1 MNNARDYAERR
12 ARRARLTVIAVTLML
27 FAAVHSSAAAQA
39 SKSKPHASAPA
50 AAPVRPTPG
59 AGPVIVV
66 DTVKGTFAFETYPA
80 DAPKTVEHVV
90 RLVKKGFYNGQRV
103 HRAVPNFVVQ
113 MGDPQTRD
121 MTKREWWGR
130 GDRAGSGTPVGAAE
144 ISKKRLHTAGAVAMA
159 HAGDPAQADAQFY
172 VTLAAKPALNGKYAV
187 FGRVIEGLDV
197 PAKLRVGDMIKKV
210 SIRTTPQS

>member
-1 MNNARDYAERR
+1 MKKVIRWSVIVAAL
-12 ARRARLTVIAVTLML
+12 ALTAVPELT
-27 FAAVHSSAAAQA
+27 AQA
-39 SKSKPHASAPA
+39 PKRKPPASSPA
-50 AAPVRPTPG
+50 AGPAKPTAG

-66 DTVKGTFAFETYPA
+66 ETVKGTFAFETYPD

-130 GDRAGSGTPVGAAE
+130 GDRAGSGTPVGVAE
-144 ISKKRLHTAGAVAMA
+144 ISKKHLHTRGAVAMA
-159 HAGDPAQADAQFY
+159 HAGDPAGADAQFY
-172 VTLAAKPALNGKYAV
+172 VTLAPKPNLNGKYAV
-187 FGRVIEGLDV
+187 FGKVIEGLDV
-197 PAKLRVGDMIKKV
+197 PAQLRVGDVIKKV
-210 SIRTTPQS
+210 SVRTASPS

>member
-1 MNNARDYAERR
+1 MSMRIHWV
-12 ARRARLTVIAVTLML
+12 LTFVL
-27 FAAVHSSAAAQA
+27 FVSFTALHDATAQTPRT
-39 SKSKPHASAPA
+39 KKGAPAA

-66 DTVKGTFAFETYPA
+66 ETAKGTFAFETYP
-80 DAPKTVEHVV
+80 DVAPKTVEHVV
-90 RLVKKGFYNGQRV
+90 RLAKKGFYNGQRV

-144 ISKKRLHTAGAVAMA
+144 ISKKHLHTKGAVAMA

-172 VTLAAKPALNGKYAV
+172 VTLAATPRLNGKYSV
-187 FGRVIEGLDV
+187 FGRVTEGVEV
-197 PAKLRVGDMIKKV
+197 PAILRVGDIIRKV
-210 SIRTTPQS
+210 SVRTAPPS